1 MKTISTRNTAGRK
14 KGVVLLMT
22 LKEARECVKMTY
34 FELGVQIKI
43 QLDKVVDVP
52 HRKRVE

>member
-1 MKTISTRNTAGRK
+1 
-14 KGVVLLMT
+14 MT